1 MRSRLWPIVAILA
14 CSNIWIL
21 FFQKINDGKGGVSKR
36 VREEGECFT
45 IDDASASTYRS
56 VDDRHQ
62 TKTGDSGSYSKP
74 ESDLFRIVKKILYKI
89 DAIEDYLIKLDV
101 RMEKLSRDHNDSTH
115 GIIDM
120 TELKLLSLPA
130 DSLESLAN
138 FERKLKDDER
148 YKSKLVRYFRN
159 YIFENILNF

>member
-89 DAIEDYLIKLDV
+89 DAIEDYL
-101 RMEKLSRDHNDSTH
+101 
-115 GIIDM
+115 
-120 TELKLLSLPA
+120 
-130 DSLESLAN
+130 
-138 FERKLKDDER
+138 
-148 YKSKLVRYFRN
+148 
-159 YIFENILNF
+159 

>member
-62 TKTGDSGSYSKP
+62 TKTGDS
-74 ESDLFRIVKKILYKI
+74 EKILYKI

-159 YIFENILNF
+159 YIFENILNFCTDMSIY

>member
-1 MRSRLWPIVAILA
+1 
-14 CSNIWIL
+14 
-21 FFQKINDGKGGVSKR
+21 
-36 VREEGECFT
+36 
-45 IDDASASTYRS
+45 
-56 VDDRHQ
+56 
-62 TKTGDSGSYSKP
+62 
-74 ESDLFRIVKKILYKI
+74 
-89 DAIEDYLIKLDV
+89 
-101 RMEKLSRDHNDSTH
+101 MEKLSRDHNDSTH

-159 YIFENILNF
+159 YIFENILNFCTDMSIY